1 MLRSMTG
8 YGRCERMA
16 EGKKILAEIKS
27 VNQRFTDYNIKVPR
41 HLAFLED
48 KVRELASHRIARG
61 KVDIYISVESY
72 EEADKEITL
81 NEALAKNYVEV
92 LRQLKEEFNLDGD
105 INVNTVSRF

>member
-8 YGRCERMA
+8 YGRCERIA

-48 KVRELASHRIARG
+48 KVRELASKRIARG

-81 NEALAKNYVEV
+81 NEPLQK
-92 LRQLKEEFNLDGD
+92 
-105 INVNTVSRF
+105 TM